1 LSNNLVSSFAD
12 GKVRDALGA
21 ILPGFDQDVL
31 SRGIAANRE
40 LAFPTFTG
48 EQCAYSGHCISFPYF
63 IAAYGVLIVL
73 ALAGWLAL
81 GRLSDQ
87 ERVNRRRAAWLVVV
101 AALGLAFAIV
111 DFTGQALVNAWVL
124 TRFIEVPYYAL
135 LAFAAVA
142 LVGSRS
148 RFTVIAGTAVLAV
161 WTVVPFVNS
170 HIPEQMVKNADW
182 LIGAVL

>member
-1 LSNNLVSSFAD
+1 M
-12 GKVRDALGA
+12 
-21 ILPGFDQDVL
+21 
-31 SRGIAANRE
+31 
-40 LAFPTFTG
+40 
-48 EQCAYSGHCISFPYF
+48 
-63 IAAYGVLIVL
+63 
-73 ALAGWLAL
+73 
-81 GRLSDQ
+81 
-87 ERVNRRRAAWLVVV
+87 VV

-170 HIPEQMVKNADW
+170 HIPEQMVKNANW